1 MSKFPVYAAVC
12 LLFLTISCNRSA
24 VSGEVLPGEFLFSLD
39 IGVLENEI
47 DLFHRGGTLPEE
59 RNSVFM
65 YRGIIFIANSLG
77 NKIMEFSSYGDLISL
92 IYNAEENP
100 RPLLLS
106 SRPREGN
113 IVNKAAHS
121 FPFRNIGEISVS
133 SENVLLAADTVAP
146 GQEGFDLETGAA
158 FQHIIHR
165 FTSEGDYLDYI
176 GQEGVGGTPFSFI
189 VSMNVTARNE
199 LVVLTRSS
207 HSYKVFWY
215 NKEGKQLFEVMLDEA
230 HLPAGKTPADFPNI
244 AEVFPDPE
252 KYWLYLHI
260 NYDNNE
266 SEGVD
271 SLVYVLDLSTEK
283 YSSKFGL
290 DTNRQALPGDEGMDY
305 VDYPYQFIGVA
316 EGGNLFFISRNSAF
330 EQSLAVFDFT
340 GVLKVRRIL
349 RVENPDIF
357 FSDYQVSQEGIITAL
372 MSDPDSADVY
382 WWRTDRLLEP
392 LRAASRGGNL

>member
-1 MSKFPVYAAVC
+1 MSKFLIYAAVY
-12 LLFLTISCNRSA
+12 LLFLTISCNRAA

-106 SRPREGN
+106 SSPREGN

-133 SENVLLAADTVAP
+133 SENVLLVTDTAAP

-199 LVVLTRSS
+199 LV
-207 HSYKVFWY
+207 
-215 NKEGKQLFEVMLDEA
+215 
-230 HLPAGKTPADFPNI
+230 
-244 AEVFPDPE
+244 
-252 KYWLYLHI
+252 
-260 NYDNNE
+260 
-266 SEGVD
+266 
-271 SLVYVLDLSTEK
+271 
-283 YSSKFGL
+283 
-290 DTNRQALPGDEGMDY
+290 
-305 VDYPYQFIGVA
+305 
-316 EGGNLFFISRNSAF
+316 
-330 EQSLAVFDFT
+330 
-340 GVLKVRRIL
+340 
-349 RVENPDIF
+349 
-357 FSDYQVSQEGIITAL
+357 
-372 MSDPDSADVY
+372 
-382 WWRTDRLLEP
+382 
-392 LRAASRGGNL
+392 